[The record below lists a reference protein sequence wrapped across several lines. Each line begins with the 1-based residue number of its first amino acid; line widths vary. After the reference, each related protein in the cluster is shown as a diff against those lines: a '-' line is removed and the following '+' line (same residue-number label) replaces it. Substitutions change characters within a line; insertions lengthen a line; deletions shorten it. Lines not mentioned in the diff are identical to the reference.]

1 MLLGASGA
9 GKSTLLRCLNLL
21 NKPSSGSVEV
31 SGLGLLV
38 DRGSTQHHRRQT
50 GMVFQQH
57 QLIGRQSALQNVL
70 LGRIGYHST
79 IRSLF
84 PLPHPDRA
92 FALECLER
100 VGLLDKALVRVD
112 QLSGGQQQ
120 RVGIARALAQRPR
133 LVLADEPVASLDPAS
148 AEKILELLR
157 RVCKQDGIT
166 AILSLHQVELAQ
178 AYADRIIGLSHGAVV
193 FDGAPQDLTP
203 AYLAELYDQASMPP
217 GSMADSTNPA
227 HPSFNLITAKE
238 FL

>member
-1 MLLGASGA
+1 
-9 GKSTLLRCLNLL
+9 
-21 NKPSSGSVEV
+21 
-31 SGLGLLV
+31 
-38 DRGSTQHHRRQT
+38 
-50 GMVFQQH
+50 
-57 QLIGRQSALQNVL
+57 
-70 LGRIGYHST
+70 
-79 IRSLF
+79 
-84 PLPHPDRA
+84 LPCADRA

-100 VGLLDKALVRVD
+100 VDLLDKALERVD

-193 FDGAPQDLTP
+193 FDGGAHIGAAFEFDGPGRDAQDLVFVVTRI
-203 AYLAELYDQASMPP
+203 AGVERIAGVGDQLHQHLLDLLRA
-217 GSMADSTNPA
+217 ALD
-227 HPSFNLITAKE
+227 IW
-238 FL
+238 